1 MKYLTVSIV
10 VFLSQELYIFS
21 PVQRVSLSL
30 KLLKFIVG
38 SHMLALNISWDRHT
52 EDDAIE
58 FTSNFNLRTGKSRL
72 IFQLICKVVIGQLAV
87 IGHL

>member
-1 MKYLTVSIV
+1 MKYLIVSIV
-10 VFLSQELYIFS
+10 VLPQELYIFS
-21 PVQRVSLSL
+21 PVQQVSLSL

-38 SHMLALNISWDRHT
+38 SQNAGSWDPYT
-52 EDDAIE
+52 EDDGIE

>member
-1 MKYLTVSIV
+1 
-10 VFLSQELYIFS
+10 
-21 PVQRVSLSL
+21 
-30 KLLKFIVG
+30 
-38 SHMLALNISWDRHT
+38 MLALNISWDRHT